1 MITII
6 PGHNDLRH
14 TRGMLLGRHRT
25 RHGCPTHRLRACN
38 QLPPLSKGLQPSL
51 SETADVWRGVLG
63 GAAKGL
69 MDHFNELD
77 KHLKGPPSIAQTIVR
92 AYQVRH
98 ILLPHVDKGLMA
110 MQQRNKLPIIL
121 RFTRG

>member
-1 MITII
+1 M
-6 PGHNDLRH
+6 PYLQAQ
-14 TRGMLLGRHRT
+14 GMY
-25 RHGCPTHRLRACN
+25 

-51 SETADVWRGVLG
+51 SETADVWHGVLG

-77 KHLKGPPSIAQTIVR
+77 KHLKGPPSVAQTIVR
-92 AYQVRH
+92 AYQVRQ
-98 ILLPHVDKGLMA
+98 ILLPTCAQRLTA
-110 MQQRNKLPIIL
+110 RQQRNELPMML

>member
-1 MITII
+1 M
-6 PGHNDLRH
+6 PYSQAQ
-14 TRGMLLGRHRT
+14 GMY
-25 RHGCPTHRLRACN
+25 

-98 ILLPHVDKGLMA
+98 ILFAACGHRIEIA

>member
-1 MITII
+1 MY
-6 PGHNDLRH
+6 
-14 TRGMLLGRHRT
+14 
-25 RHGCPTHRLRACN
+25 

-121 RFTRG
+121 RFTQG

>member
-1 MITII
+1 M
-6 PGHNDLRH
+6 PYSQAQ
-14 TRGMLLGRHRT
+14 GMY
-25 RHGCPTHRLRACN
+25 

-98 ILLPHVDKGLMA
+98 ILLPTCGQRVDGHATEKQASYNLA
-110 MQQRNKLPIIL
+110 LHTRLSIIRKDSMTAL
-121 RFTRG
+121 HMGIQYAWPGG